1 MAAIARLNRPLKA
14 SGSIVH
20 SSGRRRTLG
29 YLNYRSIP
37 SRASGAN
44 FPVSRRGFA
53 NSTAQFAK
61 RYTEAHEWIE
71 LSEDGKIGT
80 IGISTYAAAAL
91 GDVVYVELP
100 TNDQEVSANDAIG
113 AVESVKSA
121 SDIYAPV
128 GGKIIEGNSVLEEK
142 PGTVNKGPEGEG
154 WIARIE
160 VRDKAEVEALMDSE
174 AYAQHTD
181 GEAHE

>member
-1 MAAIARLNRPLKA
+1 M
-14 SGSIVH
+14 
-20 SSGRRRTLG
+20 
-29 YLNYRSIP
+29 
-37 SRASGAN
+37 
-44 FPVSRRGFA
+44 
-53 NSTAQFAK
+53 
-61 RYTEAHEWIE
+61 
-71 LSEDGKIGT
+71 
-80 IGISTYAAAAL
+80 
-91 GDVVYVELP
+91 
-100 TNDQEVSANDAIG
+100 
-113 AVESVKSA
+113 
-121 SDIYAPV
+121 